1 MGIMKTHIIPKN
13 HEIVS
18 CKSFHERDRI
28 LKNTIKYN
36 ERIGRST
43 MQRLCS
49 LSPLH
54 VWHFGV
60 ISIAWLKCTTERSL
74 TYDRPIAR

>member
-1 MGIMKTHIIPKN
+1 
-13 HEIVS
+13 
-18 CKSFHERDRI
+18 